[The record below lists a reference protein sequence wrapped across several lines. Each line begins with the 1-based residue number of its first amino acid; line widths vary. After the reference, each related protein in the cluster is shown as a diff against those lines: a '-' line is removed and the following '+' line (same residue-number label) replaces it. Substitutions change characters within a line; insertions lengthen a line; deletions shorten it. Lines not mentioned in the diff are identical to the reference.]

1 MLRLLAV
8 CSCLFLTGCFNT
20 AMYYMPF
27 DSNPKAAY
35 ALESI
40 EGVEEGTWRAN
51 WLMGVDTKR
60 VPWCGH
66 AAKYAVEKA
75 GHKAP
80 RHYASA
86 AAWETWGRRV
96 STSRIERGDVIVF
109 RSSRSRS
116 GRHVA
121 IATDVKRDKVKVCG
135 GNTRNRVHCGWRSK
149 SRITA
154 ARRG

>member
-1 MLRLLAV
+1 MFRILAIT
-8 CSCLFLTGCFNT
+8 SCLFLTGCFNAT
-20 AMYYMPF
+20 MYYLPF

-40 EGVEEGTWRAN
+40 EGVEEGSWRAN
-51 WLMGVDTKR
+51 WLMGVNTKR

-75 GHKAP
+75 GLTAP
-80 RHYASA
+80 KQYPSA
-86 AAWETWGRRV
+86 KAWETWGQGV
-96 STSRIERGDVIVF
+96 SKSRIERGDVIVF
-109 RSSRSRS
+109 RSNVSPS

-121 IATDVKRDKVKVCG
+121 IATDVKADKVKVCS
-135 GNTRNRVHCGWRSK
+135 GNTRNKVHCGWRSK
-149 SRITA
+149 SRISA